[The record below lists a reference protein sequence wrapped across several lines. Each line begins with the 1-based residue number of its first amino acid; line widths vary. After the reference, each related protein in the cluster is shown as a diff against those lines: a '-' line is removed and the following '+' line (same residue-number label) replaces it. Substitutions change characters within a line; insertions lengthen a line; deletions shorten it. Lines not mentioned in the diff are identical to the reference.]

1 MNFLKFLI
9 WEKHTYED
17 VIGYVMKKSTGRIFS
32 RFGEKTVVTFD
43 VEIYFSNNQ
52 YASFST
58 KDQNNRKVAYIK
70 QLFEEHHCHR
80 NGRIKHKSRLHK

>member
-1 MNFLKFLI
+1 
-9 WEKHTYED
+9 
-17 VIGYVMKKSTGRIFS
+17 MKKSSGPVAG
-32 RFGEKTVVTFD
+32 RFGPRTVVTFD

-70 QLFEEHHCHR
+70 QLLEEHHCHR
-80 NGRIKHKSRLHK
+80 NGRIKYKSRLHR